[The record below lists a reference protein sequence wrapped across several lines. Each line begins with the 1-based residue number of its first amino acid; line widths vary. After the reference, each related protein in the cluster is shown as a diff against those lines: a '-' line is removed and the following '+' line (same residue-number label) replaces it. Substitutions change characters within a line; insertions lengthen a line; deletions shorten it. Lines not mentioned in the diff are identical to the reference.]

1 MPVVMRVIRLVE
13 WNGETTYIL
22 KSSVVYAQRAV
33 YSWTLHTNEIPSNFL
48 VYLWL
53 CYYLNYD
60 KLFCDSKTGLRFY

>member
-33 YSWTLHTNEIPSNFL
+33 YS
-48 VYLWL
+48 
-53 CYYLNYD
+53 
-60 KLFCDSKTGLRFY
+60 